1 MHHVLFFNIAITE
14 HAATALAMIRNI
26 AKLSP
31 TALLAD
37 AIILTGIAYIFGNEI
52 YVIAHHSIADVKLF
66 NKNDF
71 SLLLG

>member
-1 MHHVLFFNIAITE
+1 
-14 HAATALAMIRNI
+14 MIRNI

-52 YVIAHHSIADVKLF
+52 SVIAQHGISDVQLF

-71 SLLLG
+71 SLLLGCVWPRKECLIARG